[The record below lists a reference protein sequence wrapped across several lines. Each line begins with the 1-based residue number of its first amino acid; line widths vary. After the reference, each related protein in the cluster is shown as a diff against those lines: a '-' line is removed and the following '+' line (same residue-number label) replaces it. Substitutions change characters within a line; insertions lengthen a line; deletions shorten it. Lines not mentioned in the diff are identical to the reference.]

1 MNALAWIGETRIAQ
15 AAQSG
20 AFDDPPGA
28 GRPLDLTRRDAGL
41 DAETRLALDLLER
54 ARRPASDAAADR
66 RERAALRLL
75 WARALALAPRRQAV
89 GEPGPGSG
97 ESPR

>member
-20 AFDDPPGA
+20 AFDDLPGA

-41 DAETRLALDLLER
+41 DAEARLALDLLER

-75 WARALALAPRRQAV
+75 WARALERRRQAA
-89 GEPGPGSG
+89 GKPGPGSG